1 MEETLD
7 SLNITSAEKFNN
19 LTQYSETKVESW
31 LVHYVNKNDDI
42 EDTFH
47 RLSMEFKDM
56 ENSLFD
62 IKVWQ

>member
-1 MEETLD
+1 MEEKLD
-7 SLNITSAEKFNN
+7 SLKITSTEKFNN

-47 RLSMEFKDM
+47 RLSMDFKDM

-62 IKVWQ
+62 IKVRQ